1 MKLVKR
7 LFALLITLALTL
19 SIASCAVGDFNAS
32 KNDSDGGRLDGGIIG
47 SKPSLDYGES
57 ESGDS
62 YDSSTPEAPSDSAPG
77 DDSSMG
83 DDSEATE
90 PDSDEIEPSEPG
102 DKDKIE
108 SITRPAGLITAG
120 AWNDNENY
128 EYWKSLFEQGEKNG
142 KFYNYTGDKAWG
154 FDSYGRLT
162 LKVTYGDSNAA
173 VAGATVVARD
183 SEDKDIYT
191 AVTDANGI
199 AYLFT
204 SGEGGKVTVDS
215 GEYSDTAIYEGKTDE
230 EISIKL
236 RGAAGKKNIIDIMF
250 VVDVTGSMNDE
261 LWFLKNELAD
271 VINEVAANDKNA
283 VINLALLFYRDNGDS
298 VPFAYY
304 DFLDV
309 TNPENLS
316 VQQVNLN
323 AQNASGGG
331 DFPEAVDE
339 ALMLAVNK
347 QWNTGATT
355 KLLFHVLDA
364 PPHSTENNKTT
375 FKAAVEAASAKGIRI
390 CPVICSGTDI
400 LTEYLMRQAAV
411 YTAGTFIFVTDDSG
425 IGNSHYDPQLPNV
438 TVETL
443 NSLLVRLIN
452 GYHSGEFAPPV
463 YWKQEQFN
471 NQNKQ

>member
-1 MKLVKR
+1 MKLTKK
-7 LFALLITLALTL
+7 LLALLITLALTL
-19 SIASCAVGDFNAS
+19 SFASCSMGSLNTSDDAYADGDGGSRKPSIGSGA
-32 KNDSDGGRLDGGIIG
+32 DSDD
-47 SKPSLDYGES
+47 
-57 ESGDS
+57 GDS
-62 YDSSTPEAPSDSAPG
+62 YGSAEPEAPSGGADTSLGEGDTESAEPG
-77 DDSSMG
+77 
-83 DDSEATE
+83 A
-90 PDSDEIEPSEPG
+90 DEIEPSDPDEE
-102 DKDKIE
+102 DKIQNV
-108 SITRPAGLITAG
+108 TRPAGLITAG

-128 EYWKSLFEQGEKNG
+128 AYWKSLFEQGEKNG
-142 KFYNYTGDKAWG
+142 KFYNYTDDKAWG

-162 LKVTYGDSNAA
+162 LKVTYGDDNAA

-183 SEDKDIYT
+183 SEDKEVYT

-215 GEYSDTAIYEGKTDE
+215 GEYSNTAIYEGKVDE

-236 RGAAGKKNIIDIMF
+236 AGSSEKKNVIDIMF

-271 VINEVAANDKNA
+271 VINRVAANDKNA

-309 TNPENLS
+309 TDPENLS

-323 AQNASGGG
+323 EQNASGGG

-339 ALMLAVNK
+339 ALTLAINK

-364 PPHSTENNKTT
+364 PPHSSSKNKTT
-375 FKAAVEAASAKGIRI
+375 FKTAVEAAAEKGIRI

-400 LTEYLMRQAAV
+400 LTEYLMRQAAI

-438 TVETL
+438 TVEAL

-452 GYHSGEFAPPV
+452 GYHSGEFAEPI
-463 YWKQEQFN
+463 YWKQEQYQS
-471 NQNKQ
+471 NQNTN